1 MNFTCSKIDNKN
13 IKPLELKTEGL
24 AQKAP
29 WWGHQTYESG
39 KLIRV
44 ASTPKPTP
52 ETHKGTAEG
61 KGLLSAAK
69 EEKKGHH
76 LARVKVS

>member
-1 MNFTCSKIDNKN
+1 MCWERKID
-13 IKPLELKTEGL
+13 PSGL
-24 AQKAP
+24 
-29 WWGHQTYESG
+29 
-39 KLIRV
+39 
-44 ASTPKPTP
+44 TPKPTP

-61 KGLLSAAK
+61 EGLLSAAK